1 MNEKLMSQ
9 INHIK
14 ANAVYP
20 LTKFL
25 DMMLHGYQID
35 NVVFVIEGLKS
46 RRNPDELLRTANP
59 LGMFPELHQMKPMGE
74 NEDYATLYQN
84 LLIDLPIGL
93 YFRKFLEEITEGA
106 ASDENVEI
114 DAKWISEA
122 MDDYSLS
129 QIQLRVR
136 KIWLKEFY
144 KFCTSE
150 LNGMSAHYMMELLSF
165 ESDLMTLQ
173 VISNSLS
180 YSGLV
185 DARGRESGRK
195 KYISNIGH
203 LYPERMENLSKVTD
217 FKSLIQAVEFTPYE
231 DMLKQVSVADNDRNE
246 AEAQGATIDEVMLTT
261 ASQKY
266 SMAFEGNFHYG
277 SFYSYLKLKE
287 QEIKNVCWLAELV
300 TLQVPRNLPGWN
312 KYVAPW
318 AYHVDELPG

>member
-1 MNEKLMSQ
+1 
-9 INHIK
+9 
-14 ANAVYP
+14 
-20 LTKFL
+20 
-25 DMMLHGYQID
+25 MMLHGYQID
-35 NVVFVIEGLKS
+35 NVVFIIEGLKS
-46 RRNPDELLRTANP
+46 RRNPQELLRTANP
-59 LGMFPELHQMKPMGE
+59 LGMFPELHQMQPMGE

-84 LLIDLPIGL
+84 LLIDLPIGI
-93 YFRKFLEEITEGA
+93 YFRKFLEEITQGA
-106 ASDENVEI
+106 AADENVDI

-144 KFCTSE
+144 KFCTNE
-150 LNGMSAHYMMELLSF
+150 LNGMSSHYMKELLSF

-195 KYISNIGH
+195 KYISNIGF
-203 LYPERMENLSKVTD
+203 LYEDRMERLSSVTD

-231 DMLKQVSVADNDRNE
+231 DMLKQVSVADNERNE
-246 AEAQGATIDEVMLTT
+246 AEAQGATIDEVMLTA

-277 SFYSYLKLKE
+277 SFYAFLKLKE

-318 AYHVDELPG
+318 QYHLDELPG

>member
-1 MNEKLMSQ
+1 
-9 INHIK
+9 
-14 ANAVYP
+14 
-20 LTKFL
+20 
-25 DMMLHGYQID
+25 
-35 NVVFVIEGLKS
+35 
-46 RRNPDELLRTANP
+46 
-59 LGMFPELHQMKPMGE
+59 MFPELHQMQPMGE

-93 YFRKFLEEITEGA
+93 YFRKFLEEITQGA

-144 KFCTSE
+144 KFCTNE
-150 LNGMSAHYMMELLSF
+150 LNDMSAHYMKELLSF

-195 KYISNIGH
+195 KYISNIGF

-266 SMAFEGNFHYG
+266 S
-277 SFYSYLKLKE
+277 
-287 QEIKNVCWLAELV
+287 
-300 TLQVPRNLPGWN
+300 
-312 KYVAPW
+312 
-318 AYHVDELPG
+318 